1 MEINIEK
8 VLFPLS
14 GKLTQDDDGN
24 IQMKIVDAE
33 LDEFI
38 CDFNNDECVE
48 IDTSNHQWI
57 TLSVENLHQLINAIE
72 QAEIMANGIK
82 ASTFTKKLW
91 SDINDSID
99 LRLYNAIRNSMWEG
113 DFYINQ
119 LSDKELLK
127 FRNFG
132 VKCLERL
139 KQRLK
144 EM

>member
-1 MEINIEK
+1 MIEEA
-8 VLFPLS
+8 LFPEA
-14 GKLTQDDDGN
+14 GKLIQNEDGS
-24 IQMKIVDAE
+24 IQMQIVDAE

-38 CDFNNDECVE
+38 CAFNNDECVQ
-48 IDTSNHQWI
+48 IDTSKHQYI
-57 TLSVENLHQLINAIE
+57 TLSLENLHQLINAIE

-82 ASTFTKKLW
+82 ASAFTKKLW

-132 VKCLERL
+132 VKCLDRL